1 MPRGR
6 GVYNRTYSDEK
17 WGQVNAENK
26 AIMEDFLTEYKQQKK
41 SEATLKAYYNDL
53 RIVLIK
59 ILEDY
64 ENKSILEMT
73 KKDFRRLNLW
83 FDESGMSPA
92 RCNRLHSC
100 INSLLTF
107 CEEDDDYDYEVNQ
120 SKKVKG
126 VPNVKVK
133 TDEDDFFFTFDEF
146 IKVREK
152 LIEQGELQKAVMW
165 SLAFDSGARRN
176 EVFQVKKEGL
186 LDGNKTNIVK
196 GKRGK
201 MFPLVYLDDTK
212 ELIRKYLEK
221 RGDDDIESLWY
232 IESKGEKHPVADSVT
247 LYEWMTKKCN
257 AILQEIRGEET
268 NIFFH
273 TCRHSRIESLVQGT
287 DERLKDENGNN
298 KKFPLEQVMVLVH
311 HSDVSTTQSY
321 LKDHD
326 EDTINEMFGF

>member
-1 MPRGR
+1 MPRSR
-6 GVYNRTYSDEK
+6 GVYNRIYTDEK
-17 WGQVNAENK
+17 WKHVNPENK
-26 AIMEDFLTEYKQQKK
+26 AIMDDFLTEYRQQKK
-41 SEATLKAYYNDL
+41 SETTLKAYFNDL
-53 RIVLIK
+53 RLVLVK
-59 ILEDY
+59 IMEDF

-107 CEEDDDYDYEVNQ
+107 CEEDDDYDYEINQ

-133 TDEDDFFFTFDEF
+133 IDEDDFFFTFDEF
-146 IKVREK
+146 IKVRSK
-152 LIEQGELQKAVMW
+152 LIEQGDLQKAVMW

-176 EVFQVKKEGL
+176 EVFQVKKTGL
-186 LDGNKTNIVK
+186 LDGNKTNIVT

-201 MFPLVYLDDTK
+201 KFPLVYLDDTK
-212 ELIRKYLEK
+212 ELIRQYLEK
-221 RGDDDIESLWY
+221 RGDDEIESLWY
-232 IESKGEKHPVADSVT
+232 IETKDGKHPLSDSIT
-247 LYEWMTKKCN
+247 LYDWMSRKCN
-257 AILQEIRGEET
+257 SILQEVRGEET

-298 KKFPLEQVMVLVH
+298 KKYPLEQVMVLVH